1 MKSEEKV
8 ARRKLLKHVTFDAIR
23 PYITGRDELG
33 GETLNEADVS
43 WVTSQV
49 IHRVRKILDYPGRR
63 LGVRSRRKVAE

>member
-8 ARRKLLKHVTFDAIR
+8 ARRKLLKKVTFDEIR
-23 PYITGRDELG
+23 PYITGKGDLG
-33 GETLNEADVS
+33 EPDLSESDVS

-63 LGVRSRRKVAE
+63 LGVRARRKVTE